1 MRTTPAVY
9 SSLRPAVTMAAA
21 LAGLLA
27 ACAQPA
33 PVLLPVNEQGAVLH
47 PASRFAFPAQVGSFE
62 RANVKHHDAQGE
74 ALSADYTLAGTAVIT
89 AYVYPEPPADDQAGD
104 LLERHVQAMKGA
116 VGQNQVLH
124 LLSEGPV
131 DITQNGRAYHGRR
144 LTFEYRGSFGGIVQ
158 ELFAKHYLFMLGR
171 HFIQYRVI
179 YPAAEDAKV
188 SPLVQSFL
196 KDLRWPGE

>member
-1 MRTTPAVY
+1 MRTTPALY
-9 SSLRPAVTMAAA
+9 SSLSPAVVAAA
-21 LAGLLA
+21 AMAGLLA

-33 PVLLPVNEQGAVLH
+33 PLLLPVDEQGAVLH
-47 PASRFAFPAQVGSFE
+47 PASRFAFPAQVGPFE
-62 RANVKHHDAQGE
+62 RSNVKHHDPQGE

-89 AYVYPEPPADDQAGD
+89 VYVYPEPPADEQAGD

-116 VGQNQVLH
+116 VVQNSALR

-131 DITQNGRAYHGRR
+131 DITQNGRAHQGRR
-144 LTFEYRGSFGGIVQ
+144 LTLEYRGSFGGIAQ

-188 SPLVQSFL
+188 SPLVPSFL